1 MLKNVIGKVKDFLLF
16 TRVFLLFRPFA
27 GLFQNMVNFSTLTKW
42 ANDVNKNDLLIN
54 DFYTTVRPLEKRFK
68 LYEKVGTELKLENAK
83 INYLEFGVASG
94 TSFKFWADFNKNPES
109 VFAGFDTFEGLPED
123 WGTFK
128 KGEMSFSI
136 PQINDSRAEFM
147 KGLFQDTLLPY
158 LDKKGSSLV
167 RGTNII
173 HLDAD
178 LFSSTIF
185 VLTQL
190 YKYLKKGDIL
200 FFDEFSV
207 PNHEYLAY
215 KIFVSSFNIKLK
227 PIGAIN
233 NFFRIAFIVE

>member
-1 MLKNVIGKVKDFLLF
+1 M
-16 TRVFLLFRPFA
+16 
-27 GLFQNMVNFSTLTKW
+27 
-42 ANDVNKNDLLIN
+42 
-54 DFYTTVRPLEKRFK
+54 
-68 LYEKVGTELKLENAK
+68 
-83 INYLEFGVASG
+83 
-94 TSFKFWADFNKNPES
+94 
-109 VFAGFDTFEGLPED
+109 FAGFDTFEGLPED

-136 PQINDSRAEFM
+136 PQINDQRAEFM

-167 RGTNII
+167 NGTNII

-200 FFDEFSV
+200 FFDEF
-207 PNHEYLAY
+207 
-215 KIFVSSFNIKLK
+215 
-227 PIGAIN
+227 
-233 NFFRIAFIVE
+233 